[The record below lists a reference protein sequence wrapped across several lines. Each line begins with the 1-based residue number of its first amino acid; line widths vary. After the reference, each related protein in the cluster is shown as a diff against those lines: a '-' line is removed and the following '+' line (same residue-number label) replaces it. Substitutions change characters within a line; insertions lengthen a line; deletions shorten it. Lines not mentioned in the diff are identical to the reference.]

1 MPMQVTK
8 TTPLFAAALRP
19 EATLRATGGWVALA
33 VAAVVGAPILV
44 AVPEFALPGV
54 AAFGLAGGGLAG
66 LSVRHARRRKLVEQ
80 VTLWQDQLEI
90 SATDAAG
97 NRRLLRFEPQAVRLV
112 LERDE
117 NECTQAI
124 RLRAPGE
131 TVEIGAF
138 LSSDDKASFAKA
150 FGSALRRARR

>member
-1 MPMQVTK
+1 MPMQVTT

-19 EATLRATGGWVALA
+19 DATLRATGGWVALA
-33 VAAVVGAPILV
+33 VAGVVGAPILV
-44 AVPEFALPGV
+44 AVPEFALPGA
-54 AAFGLAGGGLAG
+54 AAFALASGGLVA
-66 LSVRHARRRKLVEQ
+66 LSLRQARRRKLVEH

-90 SATDAAG
+90 STVDSVG
-97 NRRLLRFEPQAVRLV
+97 SRSLKRFEPQEVRLV

-117 NECTQAI
+117 NERTQAI
-124 RLRAPGE
+124 RLRTAEE

-138 LSSDDKASFAKA
+138 LSIDDKASFAKA

>member
-97 NRRLLRFEPQAVRLV
+97 NRRLLRF
-112 LERDE
+112 
-117 NECTQAI
+117 
-124 RLRAPGE
+124 
-131 TVEIGAF
+131 
-138 LSSDDKASFAKA
+138 
-150 FGSALRRARR
+150 

>member
-1 MPMQVTK
+1 MPMQVTT

-19 EATLRATGGWVALA
+19 DAPLRATGGWVALA
-33 VAAVVGAPILV
+33 VAAVVGAPIMV
-44 AVPEFALPGV
+44 AVPEFALPGA
-54 AAFGLAGGGLAG
+54 AAFALASVGLVA
-66 LSVRHARRRKLVEQ
+66 LSLRHARRRKLVEH

-90 SATDAAG
+90 STVDATG
-97 NRRLLRFEPQAVRLV
+97 SRSLKRFEPQAVRLV

-117 NECTQAI
+117 NERTQAI
-124 RLRAPGE
+124 RLRAADE